1 MADRRAIVPRTL
13 PSSANS
19 VRSTRSAAARQPPP
33 SLLCNLCQ
41 KPLATTCF
49 LCACD
54 CIFCEGEWVRVGR
67 ATMRLFHWARLLLF
81 CFDSFIYSLAG
92 WFIGFFQSCFFEMNR
107 PTVFNRQ
114 IKACFVININTHC
127 FNTYPKHSF
136 RMHLFT
142 FWTVFTMSNMHKI
155 LVWKWFYRI
164 GGCWCNKR
172 HEWYCKNIAPNSLYK
187 AIQVFTR

>member
-1 MADRRAIVPRTL
+1 MIDWFFRARLLGLKFWNKSPYPTQIHFDACPIFKKSFCRLIENNCFLLLFISDLRSQLKRTKNKKETMADRRAIVPRTL

-81 CFDSFIYSLAG
+81 CFDSFIHSLAG
-92 WFIGFFQSCFFEMNR
+92 WLIGFFQSFFFEMNR
-107 PTVFNRQ
+107 PTVFKRQ
-114 IKACFVININTHC
+114 IKACFVN
-127 FNTYPKHSF
+127 
-136 RMHLFT
+136 
-142 FWTVFTMSNMHKI
+142 
-155 LVWKWFYRI
+155 
-164 GGCWCNKR
+164 
-172 HEWYCKNIAPNSLYK
+172 
-187 AIQVFTR
+187 